1 MCRWFHKLSM
11 HVVTDIVVYF
21 LLVNGGWGEWG
32 RWSECS
38 VTCGPGMRSRE
49 RKCDSPKPEY
59 GGTPCNKTEKIEE
72 EKCNKQNCPGSQTF
86 VCILR
91 CCFTNSL
98 CFCWRLCVNEGKEKF
113 DLNIGL
119 VQSRQL
125 TLNKSHEALTK
136 RVVLCFSLSDR
147 WRLGWVG
154 SLVRVQL
161 DLWTWNAVTW
171 AKVRLTQT
179 WEWWPAL

>member
-1 MCRWFHKLSM
+1 MCRWFHKLLM
-11 HVVTDIVVYF
+11 HAVTDTVVYF

-59 GGTPCNKTEKIEE
+59 GGAPCNKTEKIEE

-86 VCILR
+86 LCILR

-98 CFCWRLCVNEGKEKF
+98 CFCWRLCVNEGKEKI

-119 VQSRQL
+119 AQSRQL
-125 TLNKSHEALTK
+125 TLNISHEALTK
-136 RVVLCFSLSDR
+136 LSCAVFSFKWSMETGVSGVAGQSAAWLVVL
-147 WRLGWVG
+147 
-154 SLVRVQL
+154 
-161 DLWTWNAVTW
+161 
-171 AKVRLTQT
+171 
-179 WEWWPAL
+179 E